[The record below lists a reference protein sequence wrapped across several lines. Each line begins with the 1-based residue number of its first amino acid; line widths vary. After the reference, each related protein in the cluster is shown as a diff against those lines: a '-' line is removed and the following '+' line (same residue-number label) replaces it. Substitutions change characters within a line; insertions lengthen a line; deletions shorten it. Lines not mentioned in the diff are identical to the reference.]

1 SRGLGDVYKRQALD
15 APHPLERGTAH
26 GAAAIDDDRPRASL
40 DTSTAQEPCDD
51 PAANRDAHAD

>member
-1 SRGLGDVYKRQALD
+1 RAALD
-15 APHPLERGTAH
+15 APQPLAH

-40 DTSTAQEPCDD
+40 DTSTAHEPCDD

>member
-1 SRGLGDVYKRQALD
+1 D

-26 GAAAIDDDRPRASL
+26 GAAAIDEDRPRASL